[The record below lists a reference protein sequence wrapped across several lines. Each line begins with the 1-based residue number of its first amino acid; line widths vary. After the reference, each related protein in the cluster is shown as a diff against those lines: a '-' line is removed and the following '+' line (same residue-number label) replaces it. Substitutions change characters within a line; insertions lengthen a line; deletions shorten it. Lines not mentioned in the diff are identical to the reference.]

1 MMDFFVREA
10 LAITETE
17 SVAIVRFGT
26 CGGIHADSR
35 PGRIVVATKGSGLIT
50 RNYSAFQLTES
61 ESLSYSSLNSEKYIL
76 HTIVP
81 SNNILSNLV
90 VSELKE
96 TLDDNSKYHVLEGS
110 NVSADGFYASQGRYD
125 PNFDDHNQ
133 DVFKQIH
140 IQYPYAM
147 TMEMETYQL
156 FHLATCSKIPV
167 YATSAAIILA
177 NRMTEETTDFETLES
192 LEQRGGLA
200 ILKAIT
206 KMNL

>member
-10 LAITETE
+10 LAITESD

-35 PGRIVVATKGSGLIT
+35 PGRIAVATNGCGLIT
-50 RNYSAFQLTES
+50 RNYSAFYPTES
-61 ESLSYSSLNSEKYIL
+61 ESDSVNSQKYIL
-76 HTIVP
+76 HNIVP
-81 SNNILSNLV
+81 SNNILSSLV

-96 TLDDNSKYHVLEGS
+96 TLDDNSKDHVLEGS

-125 PNFDDHNQ
+125 PNFNDDNH

-140 IQYPYAM
+140 TKYPDAM

-156 FHLATCSKIPV
+156 FHLAKCSKIPV
-167 YATSAAIILA
+167 HATSAVIILA
-177 NRMTEETTDFETLES
+177 NRFTEETTDFETLES
-192 LEQRGGLA
+192 LEQRGGIA

-206 KMNL
+206 KMDLK